1 MEDKNKKSILTEAL
15 TDYNEIMEAANL
27 SAKNKLAEEFPE
39 KFNQF
44 LNEEKKKNKIAKES
58 DKDSAK
64 KIKESVIT
72 DKTNLNDESDM
83 KNQAKETK
91 EVANKNVVVDKTKKT
106 LKEEFESNETMG
118 DHSEFEEEGL
128 NEFLTLDEIEAE
140 IAKFSQGDEGE
151 ETDEETGE
159 ELDFPHDEETETPE
173 EEEGES
179 TEEEMLE
186 KLVQLRDELN
196 SVIDGLG
203 GEGTGGEEL
212 GDEFSLDGEETGEE
226 MGNEFGDE
234 TDVEIPDDEEINE
247 LLNQDSENEIEEAHG
262 LSYSH
267 RHSVAGRHLPDA
279 AHLSKAELDQ
289 APMQMQEANKRIKSL
304 INENKELTKKV
315 NTYKAKTEEINETVI
330 KFKEAI
336 GKYRKQLTEMAVFNT
351 NIAHVNNILVNES
364 LALTQ
369 EDKLRV
375 INEFKSIGTITESQ
389 SKYKS
394 ILSEMTGTK
403 KNITESVEDKLNTVI
418 NPSSKNKLDE
428 VIEKTAYKNNEHIDK
443 IKKLINYVERKNKF

>member
-1 MEDKNKKSILTEAL
+1 MEDKIKKSVLTEAL
-15 TDYNEIMEAANL
+15 SDYNEIMEAANIT
-27 SAKNKLAEEFPE
+27 AKNKLAEEFPE

-44 LNEEKKKNKIAKES
+44 LNEEKKKNKTAKES
-58 DKDSAK
+58 DKDSAEK
-64 KIKESVIT
+64 NKESDKT
-72 DKTNLNDESDM
+72 DKTNLIDESDM
-83 KNQAKETK
+83 KNQGKETK
-91 EVANKNVVVDKTKKT
+91 SVANKNVVVDKTKKT
-106 LKEEFESNETMG
+106 LKEEFESNEPMG

-140 IAKFSQGDEGE
+140 IAKYSQGEEGVE
-151 ETDEETGE
+151 SLDAEAGE
-159 ELDFPHDEETETPE
+159 ELDFPHDEEGETPE

-186 KLVQLRDELN
+186 KLVQLRDELS

-203 GEGTGGEEL
+203 GEETGEEEA
-212 GDEFSLDGEETGEE
+212 EFSLDGEETGEE
-226 MGNEFGDE
+226 MGNDFGDE
-234 TDVEIPDDEEINE
+234 SDVEIPDDEEINE

-267 RHSVAGRHLPDA
+267 RRSVAGRHTPDA

-289 APMQMQEANKRIKSL
+289 SPMQMQESSKRIKSL

-315 NTYKAKTEEINETVI
+315 NIYKVKTEEINETVN

-394 ILSEMTGTK
+394 ILSEMTGSK
-403 KNITESVEDKLNTVI
+403 KNITESVENKLNTVI
-418 NPSSKNKLDE
+418 EASSKHKLDE
-428 VIEKTAYKNNEHIDK
+428 VIEKTAYKNDEHINK

>member
-1 MEDKNKKSILTEAL
+1 MEGKNNKSILIEAL
-15 TDYNEIMEAANL
+15 NDYNEIMEAANIT
-27 SAKNKLAEEFPE
+27 AKNKLAEEFPE
-39 KFNQF
+39 KFNQL
-44 LNEEKKKNKIAKES
+44 LNEEKNKKAKES
-58 DKDSAK
+58 DKDNAEK
-64 KIKESVIT
+64 NKESDKT

-83 KNQAKETK
+83 KNQVKETK
-91 EVANKNVVVDKTKKT
+91 KVANKNEIVDKTKKT
-106 LKEEFESNETMG
+106 LKEEFESNENMG

-128 NEFLTLDEIEAE
+128 NEFLTLDEIEQE
-140 IAKFSQGDEGE
+140 IAKFSQDG
-151 ETDEETGE
+151 TDEESLDAEAGE
-159 ELDFPHDEETETPE
+159 ELDFTHDEETETPE
-173 EEEGES
+173 EEEEE
-179 TEEEMLE
+179 TPEEEMLE

-203 GEGTGGEEL
+203 GEDTGEEET
-212 GDEFSLDGEETGEE
+212 EFSLDTDETGEE

-234 TDVEIPDDEEINE
+234 NDVEIPDDEEINE

-289 APMQMQEANKRIKSL
+289 APMQMQELNKRIKSL
-304 INENKELTKKV
+304 INENKELTKTV
-315 NTYKAKTEEINETVI
+315 NSYKAKTNEINETVN

-351 NIAHVNNILVNES
+351 NIAHVNNLLVNES

-369 EDKLRV
+369 EDKLNV
-375 INEFKSIGTITESQ
+375 INEFKNINSITESQ
-389 SKYKS
+389 TKYKS
-394 ILSEMTGTK
+394 ILSEMSGNK
-403 KNITESVEDKLNTVI
+403 KNITESVEEKLNVVI
-418 NPSSKNKLDE
+418 DSSSKHKLDE

>member
-27 SAKNKLAEEFPE
+27 TAKNKLAEEFPE

-44 LNEEKKKNKIAKES
+44 LNEEKKKNNIAKES
-58 DKDSAK
+58 DKDNAK
-64 KIKESVIT
+64 KLKESVIT

-83 KNQAKETK
+83 KNQVKETK
-91 EVANKNVVVDKTKKT
+91 AVANKNVIVDKTKKT
-106 LKEEFESNETMG
+106 LKEEFESNEPM
-118 DHSEFEEEGL
+118 DNQDEL

-140 IAKFSQGDEGE
+140 IAKYSQGNEESEFPEEGGEELGGE
-151 ETDEETGE
+151 ETE
-159 ELDFPHDEETETPE
+159 FP
-173 EEEGES
+173 EEGEMG
-179 TEEEMLE
+179 EEEPEEDVLE

-196 SVIDGLG
+196 SVIGELG
-203 GEGTGGEEL
+203 GEENGEEEL
-212 GDEFSLDGEETGEE
+212 SLDGDETGEE

-234 TDVEIPDDEEINE
+234 SGIEIPDDEEINE
-247 LLNQDSENEIEEAHG
+247 LLNQDSENEIEESHG

-315 NTYKAKTEEINETVI
+315 NEFKAKSEEINETVI

-394 ILSEMTGTK
+394 ILSEMTGSK

-443 IKKLINYVERKNKF
+443 IKK

>member
-1 MEDKNKKSILTEAL
+1 MNTILT
-15 TDYNEIMEAANL
+15 
-27 SAKNKLAEEFPE
+27 
-39 KFNQF
+39 
-44 LNEEKKKNKIAKES
+44 
-58 DKDSAK
+58 
-64 KIKESVIT
+64 
-72 DKTNLNDESDM
+72 DESDM
-83 KNQAKETK
+83 KNQVKETK
-91 EVANKNVVVDKTKKT
+91 KVVNKNVIVDKGKKT
-106 LKEEFESNETMG
+106 LKEEFESNDTMG

-140 IAKFSQGDEGE
+140 IAKFSQGDETNGE
-151 ETDEETGE
+151 ETGEETGE
-159 ELDFPHDEETETPE
+159 ELDFPDEEGIETPE
-173 EEEGES
+173 DEEGES

-203 GEGTGGEEL
+203 GEETGEEL
-212 GDEFSLDGEETGEE
+212 GNEFGEETGEE
-226 MGNEFGDE
+226 LDNEFGDE

-262 LSYSH
+262 VSYPH
-267 RHSVAGRHLPDA
+267 RRSVAGRHLPDA

-289 APMQMQEANKRIKSL
+289 APMQMQESNKRIKSL

-315 NTYKAKTEEINETVI
+315 NAYKAKTEEINETVN

-336 GKYRKQLTEMAVFNT
+336 GKYRKQLSEMAIFNT
-351 NIAHVNNILVNES
+351 NIAHVNNLLVNES

-375 INEFKSIGTITESQ
+375 INEFKNIGTITESQ
-389 SKYKS
+389 SKYKR
-394 ILSEMTGTK
+394 ILSEMKSGK
-403 KNITESVEDKLNTVI
+403 KNITESVENKLNTVI
-418 NPSSKNKLDE
+418 EPSSKHKLDE
-428 VIEKTAYKNNEHIDK
+428 VIEKTAYKNNEHIEK

>member
-15 TDYNEIMEAANL
+15 TDYNEIMEAANFT
-27 SAKNKLAEEFPE
+27 AKNKLAEEFPE

-44 LNEEKKKNKIAKES
+44 LNEEKKKNNIAKES
-58 DKDSAK
+58 DKDKAK

-91 EVANKNVVVDKTKKT
+91 AVANKNVIVNKTKKT
-106 LKEEFESNETMG
+106 LKEEFESNEPMA

-140 IAKFSQGDEGE
+140 IAKFSQGDEG
-151 ETDEETGE
+151 EETGE

-203 GEGTGGEEL
+203 GEGAGEEET
-212 GDEFSLDGEETGEE
+212 EFSLDGEETGEE

-267 RHSVAGRHLPDA
+267 RHSVAGRHLPNA

-315 NTYKAKTEEINETVI
+315 NAYKAKTEEINETVN

-351 NIAHVNNILVNES
+351 NIAHVNNLLVNES

-394 ILSEMTGTK
+394 ILSEMKSGK
-403 KNITESVEDKLNTVI
+403 KNISESVEEKITTVI
-418 NPSSKNKLDE
+418 EASSKHKLDE